1 MLLVVLLPPGW
12 IGRFFSTGLWLFV
25 LLVGCEPVLSRS
37 CCGLIG
43 VDLIRF
49 PLLLLFQEDDLF
61 VGSPGSERLEARP
74 RTLYWSLT
82 MIRLLSEESPKALGI
97 DENNTFQLQLFS
109 SIKTV
114 GAAVLGI
121 RVGVARC

>member
-1 MLLVVLLPPGW
+1 
-12 IGRFFSTGLWLFV
+12 
-25 LLVGCEPVLSRS
+25 
-37 CCGLIG
+37 
-43 VDLIRF
+43 
-49 PLLLLFQEDDLF
+49 
-61 VGSPGSERLEARP
+61 
-74 RTLYWSLT
+74 